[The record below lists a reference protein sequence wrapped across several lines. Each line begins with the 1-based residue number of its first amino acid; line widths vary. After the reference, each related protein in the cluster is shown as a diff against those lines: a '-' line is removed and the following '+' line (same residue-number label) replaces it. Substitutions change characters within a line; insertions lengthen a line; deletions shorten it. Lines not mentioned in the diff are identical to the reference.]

1 MSKNSVDPRDDYGP
15 PIKDQKDKEIIL
27 GSPSFTSKVTSPII
41 ATPLTTIKPTLLTPL
56 AFTSQITSP
65 LSIQKNHPSKLAY
78 YTPPSSL
85 PKSTFITKDLSIP
98 ILLLETL
105 YCPPNSSLLQN
116 ISRIF
121 PLGFYFIPKDQTKT
135 RKFYEFILVDSESIT
150 LTHQTYPS
158 DKSKIKFSKFKV
170 NKVLSPSDWNQPPS
184 ELKAFSRAFTPQ
196 YYSYFDYMDAWFNFL
211 SVEPFNHTWFIWFNK
226 DISLSFPNWFIQWFI
241 IVGPILEIFPDYA
254 SKAFNNFKTKTTCPD
269 YKSLLCF
276 CVVFGI
282 TWISSWNFST
292 DPLWEGSS
300 STQLVKKFSVKWWSK
315 FNPDLLSPSRLDSWF
330 KSHPGLCKEKAI
342 SPEDTSFLLDKSKL
356 LASLSAT
363 SSHKELLNRIKEAM
377 TALSESDSASSTSE
391 NNNEDDCYGIIDL

>member
-1 MSKNSVDPRDDYGP
+1 MSKKSVDPKDDYGP

-27 GSPSFTSKVTSPII
+27 GSPSFISKVTSPIT
-41 ATPLTTIKPTLLTPL
+41 ATPLATIKPTLLTPL

-65 LSIQKNHPSKLAY
+65 LSIQKNHPSTLAY

-98 ILLLETL
+98 ILPLETL

-121 PLGFYFIPKDQTKT
+121 PPGFYFIPKDQTKT

-150 LTHQTYPS
+150 LTHQTDPS

-184 ELKAFSRAFTPQ
+184 ELKSFSRAFTPQ

-254 SKAFNNFKTKTTCPD
+254 SKAFNNFTTKTT
-269 YKSLLCF
+269 
-276 CVVFGI
+276 
-282 TWISSWNFST
+282 W
-292 DPLWEGSS
+292 SS

-330 KSHPGLCKEKAI
+330 KSHSGLCKEKAI

-363 SSHKELLNRIKEAM
+363 SSHKEFLNRIKEAM

>member
-1 MSKNSVDPRDDYGP
+1 MSKKSVDPRDDYGP
-15 PIKDQKDKEIIL
+15 PVKGQKDKEIIL
-27 GSPSFTSKVTSPII
+27 GSPSFISKVTSPIT

-65 LSIQKNHPSKLAY
+65 LSIQKNHPFKLAY

-98 ILLLETL
+98 ILPLETL

-121 PLGFYFIPKDQTKT
+121 PPGFYFIPKDQTKT

-150 LTHQTYPS
+150 LTHQTDLS

-170 NKVLSPSDWNQPPS
+170 NK
-184 ELKAFSRAFTPQ
+184 
-196 YYSYFDYMDAWFNFL
+196 
-211 SVEPFNHTWFIWFNK
+211 
-226 DISLSFPNWFIQWFI
+226 WFI

-254 SKAFNNFKTKTTCPD
+254 SKAFNNFTAKTTCPD

-276 CVVFGI
+276 CAVFGI
-282 TWISSWNFST
+282 TWISSWTFST

-363 SSHKELLNRIKEAM
+363 SSHKEFLNRIKEAM